1 LARRLIGIGDSIARQ
16 SSRHK
21 LISDKYILNTD
32 HFNGIPSLSGQPR
45 RDGVVAM
52 LHDRPTRMHKACLAG
67 RKVDPRL
74 RNR

>member
-1 LARRLIGIGDSIARQ
+1 
-16 SSRHK
+16 